1 MEGGEKLE
9 VEAQD
14 TCDPEDVATPFDPE
28 EVEDA

>member
-1 MEGGEKLE
+1 MTDDDRME

-14 TCDPEDVATPFDPE
+14 TCDPDDVATPFDPE

>member
-1 MEGGEKLE
+1 MTDDERLD

-14 TCDPEDVATPFDPE
+14 TCDPDDVATPFDPE

>member
-1 MEGGEKLE
+1 MTDDERME

-14 TCDPEDVATPFDPE
+14 TCDPDDVAAPFDPE

>member
-1 MEGGEKLE
+1 MTDDEGLE

-14 TCDPEDVATPFDPE
+14 TCDPEDVAAPFDPE

>member
-1 MEGGEKLE
+1 MTDEERLE

-14 TCDPEDVATPFDPE
+14 TCDPDDVATPFDTE

>member
-1 MEGGEKLE
+1 MTDDERLE

-14 TCDPEDVATPFDPE
+14 TRDPEDVAVPFDPE